1 MRKLISNYIDSFAN
15 ERMIDAYFQQ
25 KQTELEGLSGA
36 GTAQIIGKCVSFMDP
51 DKVYL
56 EVGIYQ
62 AANLVL
68 VASKNK
74 NKLCYGVD
82 NFSQEF
88 QENKNYAELTTEQV
102 VQKRIKDFEIESNC
116 KYFKADFR
124 EFLKDRTDVEGKK
137 VEVYFF
143 DGPHELQDQVD
154 GVEMALPLL
163 ADNAFIF
170 VDDWAS
176 ENVQE
181 AARILTERHKELT
194 LRKIF
199 KGSSNIRQIFN
210 QGQCVFEYNR
220 GIK

>member
-1 MRKLISNYIDSFAN
+1 MRNFISKYIDAFSH
-15 ERMIDAYFQQ
+15 EGMIDDFFKN

-36 GTAQIIGKCVSFMDP
+36 GTAQIIGKCVSYIDP

-74 NKLCYGVD
+74 NKMCYGVD

-88 QENKNYAELTTEQV
+88 QENKNFANLTTEQV
-102 VQKRIKDFEIESNC
+102 VQKRIKDFGVENNC
-116 KYFKADFR
+116 KYFKSDFR
-124 EFLKDRTDVEGKK
+124 EFLSNRTEVEGKK

-143 DGPHELQDQVD
+143 DGPHELQDQID
-154 GVEMALPLL
+154 GVEMAFPLL
-163 ADNAFIF
+163 SDQAFIF

-181 AARILTERHKELT
+181 ATNVLLGRHKELT
-194 LRKIF
+194 LRKIL
-199 KGSSNIRQIFN
+199 KGSNNVRQLFN
-210 QGQCVFEYNR
+210 QGQCVFEFKRNV
-220 GIK
+220 